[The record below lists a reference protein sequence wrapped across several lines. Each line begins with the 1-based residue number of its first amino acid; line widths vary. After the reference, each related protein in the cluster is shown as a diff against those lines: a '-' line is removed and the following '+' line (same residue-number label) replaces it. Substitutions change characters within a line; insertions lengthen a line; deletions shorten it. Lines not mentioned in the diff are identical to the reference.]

1 MVPGNPTPE
10 ASARVTTGPADEP
23 ASEGESGEQSPR
35 AETLDALRRE
45 LDGYFTSEME
55 VGSFPGLVYAV
66 GNSTGILVQNA
77 MGHSVVKPA
86 KIRNDLDTIYD
97 VASLTKPLIT
107 STLVLRAAAD
117 HRLDLSER
125 VSNYLTELIPT
136 DKKDVTFLDLL
147 THRGG
152 FQAWYPLYTQGI
164 GDRAYLAALVNRPL
178 RYRPGSRE
186 IYSCLGFIMLHLAM
200 ERIYGRRMEDLAKE
214 LIFEPLGLERSL
226 FAPPAAMKYA
236 IAATEWGNA
245 NERSM
250 VADRNLTFPQFRRYM
265 IWGEVNDANAYYM
278 AGMAGNAGLFSTA
291 HDVFEIG
298 RAYLRRD
305 ERLLPARMI
314 DLSARNYT
322 LGLEEN
328 RGLGW
333 QLPSPRPDGPTV
345 MLSEGSYGHTGFTG
359 TSIWVDPPRDLVM
372 VLLSN
377 RLHPSVQPLNMQNI
391 RREFHQRVVDA
402 WDLQERAG
410 G

>member
-1 MVPGNPTPE
+1 MLPGNPLPD
-10 ASARVTTGPADEP
+10 AAARDTTGQADES
-23 ASEGESGEQSPR
+23 ASDGDSVDGSTGGEG
-35 AETLDALRRE
+35 LDELRLS
-45 LDGYFTSEME
+45 LDKYFTSEME
-55 VGSFPGLVYAV
+55 IGSFPSVVYAV
-66 GNSTGILVQNA
+66 GDSSGILVENA
-77 MGHSVVKPA
+77 LGNSVVKPA
-86 KIRNDLDTIYD
+86 KIRTTLDTIYD

-117 HRLDLSER
+117 SRLDLSER
-125 VSNYLTELIPT
+125 VANHLPELRGT
-136 DKKDVTFLDLL
+136 DKNDVTFLDLL

-164 GDRAYLAALVNRPL
+164 GDRAYLAALVKRPL

-186 IYSCLGFIMLHLAM
+186 IYSCLGFILLHLAM
-200 ERIYGRRMEDLAKE
+200 ERVYGRRMEDLAAE
-214 LIFEPLGLERSL
+214 YIFRPLGLEHSF
-226 FAPPAAMKYA
+226 FAPPASMKYS

-245 NERSM
+245 NERRM

-278 AGMAGNAGLFSTA
+278 AGMAGNAGLFATA
-291 HDVFEIG
+291 RDVFEIG
-298 RAYLRRD
+298 RAYLAHD

-333 QLPSPRPDGPTV
+333 QLPSPRSDGPTV
-345 MLSEGSYGHTGFTG
+345 MLSEGSFGHTGFTG
-359 TSIWVDPPRDLVM
+359 TSIWVDPSRDLIM

-377 RLHPSVQPLNMQNI
+377 RLHPSVQPLNMQDI
-391 RREFHQRVVDA
+391 RREFHRMVIDVWDQR
-402 WDLQERAG
+402 
-410 G
+410 

>member
-1 MVPGNPTPE
+1 MVLGNPPPE
-10 ASARVTTGPADEP
+10 AAARITTGSADES
-23 ASEGESGEQSPR
+23 ASDGESGDGSPQ
-35 AETLDALRRE
+35 AEALESLRRN
-45 LDGYFTSEME
+45 LDKYFTDEME
-55 VGSFPGLVYAV
+55 IGSFPSVVYAV
-66 GNSTGILVQNA
+66 GNSAGILVQNA
-77 MGHSVVKPA
+77 LGHSVVKPA
-86 KIRNDLDTIYD
+86 KIRNGLETIYD

-117 HRLDLSER
+117 GRLDLSER
-125 VSNYLTELIPT
+125 VSNYLTELAPT

-164 GDRAYLAALVNRPL
+164 GDRAYLKALVQRPL

-186 IYSCLGFIMLHLAM
+186 IYSCLGFIVLHLAM
-200 ERIYGRRMEDLAKE
+200 ERIFGARMEDLAKDY
-214 LIFEPLGLERSL
+214 IFRPLGLERSIFSPQPGL
-226 FAPPAAMKYA
+226 KYA
-236 IAATEWGNA
+236 VAATEWGNA
-245 NERSM
+245 NERRM

-278 AGMAGNAGLFSTA
+278 GGMAGNAGLFATA
-291 HDVFEIG
+291 HDIFEIG
-298 RAYLRRD
+298 RAYLARD
-305 ERLLPARMI
+305 ERLLPAKMI
-314 DLSARNYT
+314 ELSARNYT

-345 MLSEGSYGHTGFTG
+345 MLSEGSFGHTGFTG

-377 RLHPSVQPLNMQNI
+377 RLHPSVQPLDMQII
-391 RREFHQRVVDA
+391 RREYHRTVIDA
-402 WDLQERAG
+402 WDQM
-410 G
+410 